1 MTIRTFFAAAAATL
15 VLALPA
21 VAQEHPEGIHV
32 HDVYARSGG
41 MMGGSGAIF
50 FMMHNNTETDD
61 RLIAAAAPVAERVE
75 LHTHIEDENGVMQ
88 MREIEGGIAMAAG
101 DMHEMARGGD
111 HVMLMGLTAELKDGD
126 TFPLTLTFEQAGE
139 VTVEVVVDN
148 ARKPDAGHDMNH
160 DGHDMNHDGHDMKG
174 MEEGNAGHDHD
185 AHQQAAHQHGA
196 DQHGAHGAVAS
207 LDQTGMADPDAVVA
221 VMKAQFDTPE
231 NPLTVDPV
239 VIDGP
244 YALASWA
251 QGDKGGRALLRKADM
266 GWEIV
271 MCGGEDLRMPAFLTQ
286 HGVTRADTLSQM
298 FNAAEDDL
306 GAEKVALYSSF
317 EGVVMIAGH

>member
-1 MTIRTFFAAAAATL
+1 MTIRTLFAAAAATL
-15 VLALPA
+15 FLALPA

-41 MMGGSGAIF
+41 MIGGSGAIF

-75 LHTHIEDENGVMQ
+75 MHTHIEDETGVMQ

-111 HVMLMGLTAELKDGD
+111 HVMLMGLTVALKDGD

-160 DGHDMNHDGHDMKG
+160 DGHDMNHD
-174 MEEGNAGHDHD
+174 
-185 AHQQAAHQHGA
+185 
-196 DQHGAHGAVAS
+196 
-207 LDQTGMADPDAVVA
+207 
-221 VMKAQFDTPE
+221 
-231 NPLTVDPV
+231 
-239 VIDGP
+239 
-244 YALASWA
+244 
-251 QGDKGGRALLRKADM
+251 
-266 GWEIV
+266 
-271 MCGGEDLRMPAFLTQ
+271 
-286 HGVTRADTLSQM
+286 
-298 FNAAEDDL
+298 
-306 GAEKVALYSSF
+306 
-317 EGVVMIAGH
+317 